1 MLTPDQQD
9 ENMDRVLVGAA
20 WLDEVDPDWYTRVDT
35 EILDLESLCGCV
47 LGQIVSDFT
56 YGDFNTV
63 VGRVPS
69 MPELKRYY
77 MTMEEAILRG
87 FQVGGNM
94 IHDADEIFHRNPELI
109 RWHNFNGG
117 RYGYHEGT
125 SEDFKSLTA
134 LWKRQ
139 INQRL
144 NHAD

>member
-35 EILDLESLCGCV
+35 ETLNVESFCGCV

-56 YGDFNTV
+56 YGSFDTV
-63 VGRVPS
+63 VGRFPDN
-69 MPELKRYY
+69 PDIKRYC

-87 FQVGGNM
+87 FQIAGLLVRGG
-94 IHDADEIFHRNPELI
+94 DEINYRNPDLI
-109 RWHNFNGG
+109 RWHPVS
-117 RYGYHEGT
+117 GT
-125 SEDFKSLTA
+125 YFYDENASEDYQSLTA